1 MYRIFLVEDDETI
14 AKLVRRHLEK
24 WDYDVHV
31 VQKFD
36 AVMSE
41 FASFDPQLVLMDIG
55 LPFYNGYHWCT
66 EIRRVSKVPVVFL
79 SSAADNMNIVMAV
92 SMGADDFIAKPFD
105 LDVLTVKIQA
115 IIRRC
120 YDFGANNSVLEHN
133 GAMLNISD
141 ATITYDDKRLELTKN
156 ELKILQ
162 TLFDNKERIVSRSLL
177 MEKLWESD
185 AYVDENTLSVNVN
198 RLRKKLDSIGLES
211 FIVTKKGLGYRLGW
225 EVMAKIQNKPHL
237 TNFIKQNYI
246 WILMIVTMSCIHLL
260 YMYLIGARKQDLV
273 YAAVLDAILL
283 LITVLVGFFRYSSKV
298 KALSNAL
305 KRPVEEQAQLPEA
318 TDDVEILYHGLLENQ
333 SIARSESES
342 SAAIRQSQMR
352 DYYSM
357 WVHQIKTPISA
368 MKLLLEAEREELG
381 QLICDDEQSQ
391 CQTADRTGGNIGAAG
406 LNAALKQQAVL
417 TELSDNMDS
426 LEDELFRIE
435 EYVSMALQYQ
445 RVSSTENDF
454 VLEKVSVDGVI
465 RDTIKKYAK
474 IMIRRHIGIN
484 YSGTGQKVYTD
495 GKWLAFMLEQILS
508 NAIKYTPHGVVTIET
523 AEEKDR
529 FFITIKD
536 TGIGIKAEDLPRVFE
551 KGYTGYNGHAD
562 KKATGIGLYLCRQ
575 MADKLGHTIR
585 MESEIGKGTKVWIGF
600 DLDYADVRD

>member
-1 MYRIFLVEDDETI
+1 M
-14 AKLVRRHLEK
+14 
-24 WDYDVHV
+24 
-31 VQKFD
+31 
-36 AVMSE
+36 
-41 FASFDPQLVLMDIG
+41 
-55 LPFYNGYHWCT
+55 
-66 EIRRVSKVPVVFL
+66 
-79 SSAADNMNIVMAV
+79 
-92 SMGADDFIAKPFD
+92 
-105 LDVLTVKIQA
+105 
-115 IIRRC
+115 II
-120 YDFGANNSVLEHN
+120 
-133 GAMLNISD
+133 
-141 ATITYDDKRLELTKN
+141 
-156 ELKILQ
+156 
-162 TLFDNKERIVSRSLL
+162 
-177 MEKLWESD
+177 
-185 AYVDENTLSVNVN
+185 
-198 RLRKKLDSIGLES
+198 
-211 FIVTKKGLGYRLGW
+211 
-225 EVMAKIQNKPHL
+225 
-237 TNFIKQNYI
+237 
-246 WILMIVTMSCIHLL
+246 TMSCIHLL
-260 YMYLIGARKQDLV
+260 YMYLIGARKQDVV

-283 LITVLVGFFRYSSKV
+283 LITVFVGYLRYSSKV

-318 TDDVEILYHGLLENQ
+318 TDDVEILYHRLLENQ

-342 SAAIRQSQMR
+342 SAAIRQSRMR

-381 QLICDDEQSQ
+381 QLMCDEE
-391 CQTADRTGGNIGAAG
+391 
-406 LNAALKQQAVL
+406 QQAAFK
-417 TELSDNMDS
+417 ELSDNLDS
-426 LEDELFRIE
+426 FEDELFRIE

-454 VLEKVSVDGVI
+454 VLEKVSLDGVI

-484 YSGTGQKVYTD
+484 YSGTKKQVYTD
-495 GKWLAFMLEQILS
+495 EKWLEFILEQILS
-508 NAIKYTPHGVVTIET
+508 NAIKYTPKGFVTIET

-585 MESEIGKGTKVWIGF
+585 VESELGKGTKVWIGF
-600 DLDYADVRD
+600 NLDYADTRD

>member
-1 MYRIFLVEDDETI
+1 
-14 AKLVRRHLEK
+14 
-24 WDYDVHV
+24 
-31 VQKFD
+31 
-36 AVMSE
+36 
-41 FASFDPQLVLMDIG
+41 
-55 LPFYNGYHWCT
+55 
-66 EIRRVSKVPVVFL
+66 
-79 SSAADNMNIVMAV
+79 
-92 SMGADDFIAKPFD
+92 
-105 LDVLTVKIQA
+105 
-115 IIRRC
+115 
-120 YDFGANNSVLEHN
+120 
-133 GAMLNISD
+133 
-141 ATITYDDKRLELTKN
+141 
-156 ELKILQ
+156 
-162 TLFDNKERIVSRSLL
+162 
-177 MEKLWESD
+177 
-185 AYVDENTLSVNVN
+185 
-198 RLRKKLDSIGLES
+198 
-211 FIVTKKGLGYRLGW
+211 
-225 EVMAKIQNKPHL
+225 MAKTQNKPHL

-260 YMYLIGARKQDLV
+260 YMYLIGARKQDVV

-318 TDDVEILYHGLLENQ
+318 TDDVEILYHRLLENQ
-333 SIARSESES
+333 SIARNEAES
-342 SAAIRQSQMR
+342 SAAVRQSRMR

-381 QLICDDEQSQ
+381 LLMCDEEQSQ
-391 CQTADRTGGNIGAAG
+391 CQTADMTGGNISATG
-406 LNAALKQQAVL
+406 LNDVVKQQAAFK
-417 TELSDNMDS
+417 ELSDNLDS
-426 LEDELFRIE
+426 FEDELFRIE
-435 EYVSMALQYQ
+435 EYVGMALQYQ

-454 VLEKVSVDGVI
+454 VLEKVSLDGVI

-484 YSGTGQKVYTD
+484 YSGTKKQVYTD
-495 GKWLAFMLEQILS
+495 EKWLEFILEQILS
-508 NAIKYTPHGVVTIET
+508 NAIKYTPQGFVTIKT

-585 MESEIGKGTKVWIGF
+585 MESELGKGTKVWIGF
-600 DLDYADVRD
+600 DLDYADTRD

>member
-1 MYRIFLVEDDETI
+1 
-14 AKLVRRHLEK
+14 
-24 WDYDVHV
+24 
-31 VQKFD
+31 
-36 AVMSE
+36 
-41 FASFDPQLVLMDIG
+41 
-55 LPFYNGYHWCT
+55 
-66 EIRRVSKVPVVFL
+66 
-79 SSAADNMNIVMAV
+79 
-92 SMGADDFIAKPFD
+92 
-105 LDVLTVKIQA
+105 
-115 IIRRC
+115 
-120 YDFGANNSVLEHN
+120 
-133 GAMLNISD
+133 
-141 ATITYDDKRLELTKN
+141 
-156 ELKILQ
+156 
-162 TLFDNKERIVSRSLL
+162 
-177 MEKLWESD
+177 
-185 AYVDENTLSVNVN
+185 
-198 RLRKKLDSIGLES
+198 
-211 FIVTKKGLGYRLGW
+211 
-225 EVMAKIQNKPHL
+225 
-237 TNFIKQNYI
+237 
-246 WILMIVTMSCIHLL
+246 MIVTMSCIHLL
-260 YMYLIGARKQDLV
+260 YMYLIGARKQDVV

-305 KRPVEEQAQLPEA
+305 ERPVEEQAQLPEA
-318 TDDVEILYHGLLENQ
+318 TDDVEMLYHRLLENQ

-381 QLICDDEQSQ
+381 LLICDEE
-391 CQTADRTGGNIGAAG
+391 
-406 LNAALKQQAVL
+406 QQASL
-417 TELSDNMDS
+417 KELSDNVAS
-426 LEDELFRIE
+426 FEDELFRIE

-484 YSGTGQKVYTD
+484 YSGTGQEVYTD

-508 NAIKYTPHGVVTIET
+508 NAIKYTPQGVVTIET

-600 DLDYADVRD
+600 DLDYADTRD

>member
-1 MYRIFLVEDDETI
+1 
-14 AKLVRRHLEK
+14 
-24 WDYDVHV
+24 
-31 VQKFD
+31 
-36 AVMSE
+36 
-41 FASFDPQLVLMDIG
+41 
-55 LPFYNGYHWCT
+55 
-66 EIRRVSKVPVVFL
+66 
-79 SSAADNMNIVMAV
+79 
-92 SMGADDFIAKPFD
+92 
-105 LDVLTVKIQA
+105 
-115 IIRRC
+115 
-120 YDFGANNSVLEHN
+120 
-133 GAMLNISD
+133 
-141 ATITYDDKRLELTKN
+141 
-156 ELKILQ
+156 
-162 TLFDNKERIVSRSLL
+162 
-177 MEKLWESD
+177 
-185 AYVDENTLSVNVN
+185 
-198 RLRKKLDSIGLES
+198 
-211 FIVTKKGLGYRLGW
+211 
-225 EVMAKIQNKPHL
+225 
-237 TNFIKQNYI
+237 
-246 WILMIVTMSCIHLL
+246 MIVTMSCIHLL
-260 YMYLIGARKQDLV
+260 YMYLIGARKQDVV

-283 LITVLVGFFRYSSKV
+283 LITALIGFFRYSSKV

-305 KRPVEEQAQLPEA
+305 ERPVEEQAQLPEA
-318 TDDVEILYHGLLENQ
+318 TDDVEMLYQRLLENQ

-368 MKLLLEAEREELG
+368 MKLLLEVEREELG

-391 CQTADRTGGNIGAAG
+391 Y
-406 LNAALKQQAVL
+406 L
-417 TELSDNMDS
+417 LSDNMDS
-426 LEDELFRIE
+426 FEDELFRIE

-484 YSGTGQKVYTD
+484 YSGTGQEVYTD

-508 NAIKYTPHGVVTIET
+508 NAIKYTPQGFVTIET

-600 DLDYADVRD
+600 DLDYADTRD

>member
-1 MYRIFLVEDDETI
+1 
-14 AKLVRRHLEK
+14 
-24 WDYDVHV
+24 
-31 VQKFD
+31 
-36 AVMSE
+36 
-41 FASFDPQLVLMDIG
+41 
-55 LPFYNGYHWCT
+55 
-66 EIRRVSKVPVVFL
+66 
-79 SSAADNMNIVMAV
+79 
-92 SMGADDFIAKPFD
+92 
-105 LDVLTVKIQA
+105 
-115 IIRRC
+115 
-120 YDFGANNSVLEHN
+120 
-133 GAMLNISD
+133 
-141 ATITYDDKRLELTKN
+141 
-156 ELKILQ
+156 
-162 TLFDNKERIVSRSLL
+162 
-177 MEKLWESD
+177 
-185 AYVDENTLSVNVN
+185 
-198 RLRKKLDSIGLES
+198 
-211 FIVTKKGLGYRLGW
+211 
-225 EVMAKIQNKPHL
+225 MAKTQNKPHL

-318 TDDVEILYHGLLENQ
+318 TDDVEMLYQRLLENQ

-368 MKLLLEAEREELG
+368 MKLLLEVEREELG

-391 CQTADRTGGNIGAAG
+391 Y
-406 LNAALKQQAVL
+406 L
-417 TELSDNMDS
+417 LSDNMDS
-426 LEDELFRIE
+426 FEDELFRIE

-484 YSGTGQKVYTD
+484 YSGTGQDVYTD

-508 NAIKYTPHGVVTIET
+508 NAIKYTPQGFVTIET

-600 DLDYADVRD
+600 DLDYADTRD

>member
-1 MYRIFLVEDDETI
+1 
-14 AKLVRRHLEK
+14 
-24 WDYDVHV
+24 
-31 VQKFD
+31 
-36 AVMSE
+36 
-41 FASFDPQLVLMDIG
+41 
-55 LPFYNGYHWCT
+55 
-66 EIRRVSKVPVVFL
+66 
-79 SSAADNMNIVMAV
+79 
-92 SMGADDFIAKPFD
+92 
-105 LDVLTVKIQA
+105 
-115 IIRRC
+115 
-120 YDFGANNSVLEHN
+120 
-133 GAMLNISD
+133 
-141 ATITYDDKRLELTKN
+141 
-156 ELKILQ
+156 
-162 TLFDNKERIVSRSLL
+162 
-177 MEKLWESD
+177 
-185 AYVDENTLSVNVN
+185 
-198 RLRKKLDSIGLES
+198 
-211 FIVTKKGLGYRLGW
+211 
-225 EVMAKIQNKPHL
+225 MAKTQNKPHL
-237 TNFIKQNYI
+237 TNFITQNYI
-246 WILMIVTMSCIHLL
+246 WILMIITMSCIHLL
-260 YMYLIGARKQDLV
+260 YMYLIGARKQDVV

-318 TDDVEILYHGLLENQ
+318 TDDVEILYHRLLENQ

-342 SAAIRQSQMR
+342 SAAVRQSRMR

-381 QLICDDEQSQ
+381 QLMCDEEQSQ
-391 CQTADRTGGNIGAAG
+391 CRIADMNGCNISATELNISE
-406 LNAALKQQAVL
+406 LNASGKQQIVY
-417 TELSDNMDS
+417 TELSDNLDS
-426 LEDELFRIE
+426 FEDELFRIE

-454 VLEKVSVDGVI
+454 VLEKVSLDGVI

-484 YSGTGQKVYTD
+484 YSGTKKQVYTD
-495 GKWLAFMLEQILS
+495 EKWLEFILEQILS
-508 NAIKYTPHGVVTIET
+508 NAIKYTPKGFVTIET

-585 MESEIGKGTKVWIGF
+585 MESELGKGTKVWIGF
-600 DLDYADVRD
+600 DMDYADTRD

>member
-1 MYRIFLVEDDETI
+1 
-14 AKLVRRHLEK
+14 
-24 WDYDVHV
+24 
-31 VQKFD
+31 
-36 AVMSE
+36 
-41 FASFDPQLVLMDIG
+41 
-55 LPFYNGYHWCT
+55 
-66 EIRRVSKVPVVFL
+66 
-79 SSAADNMNIVMAV
+79 
-92 SMGADDFIAKPFD
+92 
-105 LDVLTVKIQA
+105 
-115 IIRRC
+115 
-120 YDFGANNSVLEHN
+120 
-133 GAMLNISD
+133 
-141 ATITYDDKRLELTKN
+141 
-156 ELKILQ
+156 
-162 TLFDNKERIVSRSLL
+162 
-177 MEKLWESD
+177 
-185 AYVDENTLSVNVN
+185 
-198 RLRKKLDSIGLES
+198 
-211 FIVTKKGLGYRLGW
+211 
-225 EVMAKIQNKPHL
+225 
-237 TNFIKQNYI
+237 
-246 WILMIVTMSCIHLL
+246 MIVTMSCIHLL

-318 TDDVEILYHGLLENQ
+318 TDDVEMLYQRLLENQ

-368 MKLLLEAEREELG
+368 MKLLLEVEREEIG

-391 CQTADRTGGNIGAAG
+391 Y
-406 LNAALKQQAVL
+406 L
-417 TELSDNMDS
+417 LSDNMDS
-426 LEDELFRIE
+426 FEDELFRIE

-484 YSGTGQKVYTD
+484 YSGTGQEVYTD

-508 NAIKYTPHGVVTIET
+508 NAIKYTPQGVVTIET

-600 DLDYADVRD
+600 DLDYADTRD

>member
-1 MYRIFLVEDDETI
+1 
-14 AKLVRRHLEK
+14 
-24 WDYDVHV
+24 
-31 VQKFD
+31 
-36 AVMSE
+36 
-41 FASFDPQLVLMDIG
+41 
-55 LPFYNGYHWCT
+55 
-66 EIRRVSKVPVVFL
+66 
-79 SSAADNMNIVMAV
+79 
-92 SMGADDFIAKPFD
+92 
-105 LDVLTVKIQA
+105 
-115 IIRRC
+115 
-120 YDFGANNSVLEHN
+120 
-133 GAMLNISD
+133 
-141 ATITYDDKRLELTKN
+141 
-156 ELKILQ
+156 
-162 TLFDNKERIVSRSLL
+162 
-177 MEKLWESD
+177 
-185 AYVDENTLSVNVN
+185 
-198 RLRKKLDSIGLES
+198 
-211 FIVTKKGLGYRLGW
+211 
-225 EVMAKIQNKPHL
+225 MAKIQNKPYL

-260 YMYLIGARKQDLV
+260 YMYLIGARKQDVV

-283 LITVLVGFFRYSSKV
+283 LIIVLVGFFRYSSKV

-305 KRPVEEQAQLPEA
+305 ERPVEEQAQLPEA
-318 TDDVEILYHGLLENQ
+318 TDDVEMLYHRLLENQ

-391 CQTADRTGGNIGAAG
+391 Y
-406 LNAALKQQAVL
+406 L
-417 TELSDNMDS
+417 LSDNMDS
-426 LEDELFRIE
+426 FEDELFRIE

-484 YSGTGQKVYTD
+484 YSGTGQEVYTD
-495 GKWLAFMLEQILS
+495 GKWLAFILEQILS
-508 NAIKYTPHGVVTIET
+508 NAIKYTPQGFVTIET

-585 MESEIGKGTKVWIGF
+585 MESELGKGTKVWIGF
-600 DLDYADVRD
+600 DLDYADTRD

>member
-1 MYRIFLVEDDETI
+1 
-14 AKLVRRHLEK
+14 
-24 WDYDVHV
+24 
-31 VQKFD
+31 
-36 AVMSE
+36 
-41 FASFDPQLVLMDIG
+41 
-55 LPFYNGYHWCT
+55 
-66 EIRRVSKVPVVFL
+66 
-79 SSAADNMNIVMAV
+79 
-92 SMGADDFIAKPFD
+92 
-105 LDVLTVKIQA
+105 
-115 IIRRC
+115 
-120 YDFGANNSVLEHN
+120 
-133 GAMLNISD
+133 
-141 ATITYDDKRLELTKN
+141 
-156 ELKILQ
+156 
-162 TLFDNKERIVSRSLL
+162 
-177 MEKLWESD
+177 
-185 AYVDENTLSVNVN
+185 
-198 RLRKKLDSIGLES
+198 
-211 FIVTKKGLGYRLGW
+211 
-225 EVMAKIQNKPHL
+225 
-237 TNFIKQNYI
+237 
-246 WILMIVTMSCIHLL
+246 MIVTMSCIHLL

-305 KRPVEEQAQLPEA
+305 KRPVEEQAQLPEE
-318 TDDVEILYHGLLENQ
+318 TDDEEMLYHRLLENQ

-342 SAAIRQSQMR
+342 SDAIRQSQMR

-381 QLICDDEQSQ
+381 QLMCDEEP
-391 CQTADRTGGNIGAAG
+391 
-406 LNAALKQQAVL
+406 QATL
-417 TELSDNMDS
+417 TELSDNLDS
-426 LEDELFRIE
+426 FEDELFRIE

-454 VLEKVSVDGVI
+454 VLEKVSLDGVI

-484 YSGTGQKVYTD
+484 YSGTKKQVYTD
-495 GKWLAFMLEQILS
+495 EKWLAFILEQVLS
-508 NAIKYTPHGVVTIET
+508 NAIKYTPKGFVTIET

-562 KKATGIGLYLCRQ
+562 KKATGIGLYMCRQ

-585 MESEIGKGTKVWIGF
+585 VESEIGKGTKVWIGF
-600 DLDYADVRD
+600 DLDYADTRD

>member
-1 MYRIFLVEDDETI
+1 
-14 AKLVRRHLEK
+14 
-24 WDYDVHV
+24 
-31 VQKFD
+31 
-36 AVMSE
+36 
-41 FASFDPQLVLMDIG
+41 
-55 LPFYNGYHWCT
+55 
-66 EIRRVSKVPVVFL
+66 
-79 SSAADNMNIVMAV
+79 
-92 SMGADDFIAKPFD
+92 
-105 LDVLTVKIQA
+105 
-115 IIRRC
+115 
-120 YDFGANNSVLEHN
+120 
-133 GAMLNISD
+133 
-141 ATITYDDKRLELTKN
+141 
-156 ELKILQ
+156 
-162 TLFDNKERIVSRSLL
+162 
-177 MEKLWESD
+177 
-185 AYVDENTLSVNVN
+185 
-198 RLRKKLDSIGLES
+198 
-211 FIVTKKGLGYRLGW
+211 
-225 EVMAKIQNKPHL
+225 
-237 TNFIKQNYI
+237 
-246 WILMIVTMSCIHLL
+246 
-260 YMYLIGARKQDLV
+260 
-273 YAAVLDAILL
+273 
-283 LITVLVGFFRYSSKV
+283 
-298 KALSNAL
+298 
-305 KRPVEEQAQLPEA
+305 
-318 TDDVEILYHGLLENQ
+318 
-333 SIARSESES
+333 
-342 SAAIRQSQMR
+342 
-352 DYYSM
+352 
-357 WVHQIKTPISA
+357 

-391 CQTADRTGGNIGAAG
+391 CHIGDMTGGNIGAAG

-417 TELSDNMDS
+417 TELSDNVAS
-426 LEDELFRIE
+426 FEDELFRIE

-484 YSGTGQKVYTD
+484 YSGTGQEVYTD

>member
-1 MYRIFLVEDDETI
+1 
-14 AKLVRRHLEK
+14 
-24 WDYDVHV
+24 
-31 VQKFD
+31 
-36 AVMSE
+36 
-41 FASFDPQLVLMDIG
+41 
-55 LPFYNGYHWCT
+55 
-66 EIRRVSKVPVVFL
+66 
-79 SSAADNMNIVMAV
+79 
-92 SMGADDFIAKPFD
+92 
-105 LDVLTVKIQA
+105 
-115 IIRRC
+115 
-120 YDFGANNSVLEHN
+120 
-133 GAMLNISD
+133 
-141 ATITYDDKRLELTKN
+141 
-156 ELKILQ
+156 
-162 TLFDNKERIVSRSLL
+162 
-177 MEKLWESD
+177 
-185 AYVDENTLSVNVN
+185 
-198 RLRKKLDSIGLES
+198 
-211 FIVTKKGLGYRLGW
+211 
-225 EVMAKIQNKPHL
+225 
-237 TNFIKQNYI
+237 
-246 WILMIVTMSCIHLL
+246 MIVTMTCIHLL

-368 MKLLLEAEREELG
+368 IKLLLEAEREELG
-381 QLICDDEQSQ
+381 QFICDDEQSQ
-391 CQTADRTGGNIGAAG
+391 Y
-406 LNAALKQQAVL
+406 L
-417 TELSDNMDS
+417 LSDNMDS

-484 YSGTGQKVYTD
+484 YSGTGQEVYTD

-508 NAIKYTPHGVVTIET
+508 NAIKYTPQGVVTIET

-600 DLDYADVRD
+600 DLDYTDVRD

>member
-1 MYRIFLVEDDETI
+1 
-14 AKLVRRHLEK
+14 
-24 WDYDVHV
+24 
-31 VQKFD
+31 
-36 AVMSE
+36 
-41 FASFDPQLVLMDIG
+41 
-55 LPFYNGYHWCT
+55 
-66 EIRRVSKVPVVFL
+66 
-79 SSAADNMNIVMAV
+79 
-92 SMGADDFIAKPFD
+92 
-105 LDVLTVKIQA
+105 
-115 IIRRC
+115 
-120 YDFGANNSVLEHN
+120 
-133 GAMLNISD
+133 
-141 ATITYDDKRLELTKN
+141 
-156 ELKILQ
+156 
-162 TLFDNKERIVSRSLL
+162 
-177 MEKLWESD
+177 
-185 AYVDENTLSVNVN
+185 
-198 RLRKKLDSIGLES
+198 
-211 FIVTKKGLGYRLGW
+211 
-225 EVMAKIQNKPHL
+225 MAKTQNKPHL

-318 TDDVEILYHGLLENQ
+318 TDDVEMLYQRLLENQ

-368 MKLLLEAEREELG
+368 MKLLLEVEREELG

-391 CQTADRTGGNIGAAG
+391 Y
-406 LNAALKQQAVL
+406 L
-417 TELSDNMDS
+417 LSDNMDS
-426 LEDELFRIE
+426 FEDELFRIE

-484 YSGTGQKVYTD
+484 YSGTGQDVYTD
-495 GKWLAFMLEQILS
+495 GKWIAFMLEQILS
-508 NAIKYTPHGVVTIET
+508 NAIKYTPQGVVTIET

-600 DLDYADVRD
+600 DLDYADTRD

>member
-1 MYRIFLVEDDETI
+1 
-14 AKLVRRHLEK
+14 
-24 WDYDVHV
+24 
-31 VQKFD
+31 
-36 AVMSE
+36 
-41 FASFDPQLVLMDIG
+41 
-55 LPFYNGYHWCT
+55 
-66 EIRRVSKVPVVFL
+66 
-79 SSAADNMNIVMAV
+79 
-92 SMGADDFIAKPFD
+92 
-105 LDVLTVKIQA
+105 
-115 IIRRC
+115 
-120 YDFGANNSVLEHN
+120 
-133 GAMLNISD
+133 
-141 ATITYDDKRLELTKN
+141 
-156 ELKILQ
+156 
-162 TLFDNKERIVSRSLL
+162 
-177 MEKLWESD
+177 
-185 AYVDENTLSVNVN
+185 
-198 RLRKKLDSIGLES
+198 
-211 FIVTKKGLGYRLGW
+211 
-225 EVMAKIQNKPHL
+225 MAKTQNKPHL
-237 TNFIKQNYI
+237 TNFITQNYI
-246 WILMIVTMSCIHLL
+246 WILMIITMSCIHLL
-260 YMYLIGARKQDLV
+260 YMYLIGARKQDVV

-318 TDDVEILYHGLLENQ
+318 TDDVQILYHRLLENQ

-342 SAAIRQSQMR
+342 SAAVRQSRMR

-381 QLICDDEQSQ
+381 QLMCDEEQSQ
-391 CQTADRTGGNIGAAG
+391 CRIADMNGCNISATELNISE
-406 LNAALKQQAVL
+406 LNASGKQQIVY
-417 TELSDNMDS
+417 TELSDNLDS
-426 LEDELFRIE
+426 FEDELFRIE

-454 VLEKVSVDGVI
+454 VLEKVSLDGVI

-484 YSGTGQKVYTD
+484 YSGTKKQVYTD
-495 GKWLAFMLEQILS
+495 EKWLEFILEQILS
-508 NAIKYTPHGVVTIET
+508 NAIKYTPKGFVTIET

-585 MESEIGKGTKVWIGF
+585 VESELGKGTKVWIGF
-600 DLDYADVRD
+600 NLDYADTRD

>member
-1 MYRIFLVEDDETI
+1 
-14 AKLVRRHLEK
+14 
-24 WDYDVHV
+24 
-31 VQKFD
+31 
-36 AVMSE
+36 
-41 FASFDPQLVLMDIG
+41 
-55 LPFYNGYHWCT
+55 
-66 EIRRVSKVPVVFL
+66 
-79 SSAADNMNIVMAV
+79 
-92 SMGADDFIAKPFD
+92 
-105 LDVLTVKIQA
+105 
-115 IIRRC
+115 
-120 YDFGANNSVLEHN
+120 
-133 GAMLNISD
+133 
-141 ATITYDDKRLELTKN
+141 
-156 ELKILQ
+156 
-162 TLFDNKERIVSRSLL
+162 
-177 MEKLWESD
+177 
-185 AYVDENTLSVNVN
+185 
-198 RLRKKLDSIGLES
+198 
-211 FIVTKKGLGYRLGW
+211 
-225 EVMAKIQNKPHL
+225 MAKIQNKPHL

-305 KRPVEEQAQLPEA
+305 ERPVEEQAQLPEA
-318 TDDVEILYHGLLENQ
+318 TDDVEMLYQRLLENQ

-368 MKLLLEAEREELG
+368 MKLLLEVEREELG

-391 CQTADRTGGNIGAAG
+391 Y
-406 LNAALKQQAVL
+406 L
-417 TELSDNMDS
+417 LSDNMDS
-426 LEDELFRIE
+426 FEDELFRIE

-484 YSGTGQKVYTD
+484 YSGTGQEVYTD

-508 NAIKYTPHGVVTIET
+508 NAIKYTPQGVVTIET

-529 FFITIKD
+529 FFVTIKD

-600 DLDYADVRD
+600 DLDYADTRD

>member
-1 MYRIFLVEDDETI
+1 
-14 AKLVRRHLEK
+14 
-24 WDYDVHV
+24 
-31 VQKFD
+31 
-36 AVMSE
+36 
-41 FASFDPQLVLMDIG
+41 
-55 LPFYNGYHWCT
+55 
-66 EIRRVSKVPVVFL
+66 
-79 SSAADNMNIVMAV
+79 
-92 SMGADDFIAKPFD
+92 
-105 LDVLTVKIQA
+105 
-115 IIRRC
+115 
-120 YDFGANNSVLEHN
+120 
-133 GAMLNISD
+133 
-141 ATITYDDKRLELTKN
+141 
-156 ELKILQ
+156 
-162 TLFDNKERIVSRSLL
+162 
-177 MEKLWESD
+177 
-185 AYVDENTLSVNVN
+185 
-198 RLRKKLDSIGLES
+198 
-211 FIVTKKGLGYRLGW
+211 
-225 EVMAKIQNKPHL
+225 MAKIQNKPHL
-237 TNFIKQNYI
+237 TNFIKRNYI
-246 WILMIVTMSCIHLL
+246 WILMIVTMSCVHLL

-305 KRPVEEQAQLPEA
+305 ERPVEEQAKLPEA
-318 TDDVEILYHGLLENQ
+318 TDDVEMLYHRLLENQ
-333 SIARSESES
+333 SIARSEAES

-391 CQTADRTGGNIGAAG
+391 Y
-406 LNAALKQQAVL
+406 L
-417 TELSDNMDS
+417 LSDNMDS
-426 LEDELFRIE
+426 FEDELFRIE

-484 YSGTGQKVYTD
+484 YSGTGQEVYTD
-495 GKWLAFMLEQILS
+495 GKWLGFILEQILS
-508 NAIKYTPHGVVTIET
+508 NAIKYTPRGFVTIET

-585 MESEIGKGTKVWIGF
+585 MESELGKGTKVWIGF
-600 DLDYADVRD
+600 DLDYADTRD

>member
-1 MYRIFLVEDDETI
+1 
-14 AKLVRRHLEK
+14 
-24 WDYDVHV
+24 
-31 VQKFD
+31 
-36 AVMSE
+36 
-41 FASFDPQLVLMDIG
+41 
-55 LPFYNGYHWCT
+55 
-66 EIRRVSKVPVVFL
+66 
-79 SSAADNMNIVMAV
+79 
-92 SMGADDFIAKPFD
+92 
-105 LDVLTVKIQA
+105 
-115 IIRRC
+115 
-120 YDFGANNSVLEHN
+120 
-133 GAMLNISD
+133 
-141 ATITYDDKRLELTKN
+141 
-156 ELKILQ
+156 
-162 TLFDNKERIVSRSLL
+162 
-177 MEKLWESD
+177 
-185 AYVDENTLSVNVN
+185 
-198 RLRKKLDSIGLES
+198 
-211 FIVTKKGLGYRLGW
+211 
-225 EVMAKIQNKPHL
+225 
-237 TNFIKQNYI
+237 
-246 WILMIVTMSCIHLL
+246 MIVTMSCIHLL

-273 YAAVLDAILL
+273 YAAVLDAIFL

-305 KRPVEEQAQLPEA
+305 KRPLEEQAQLPEA
-318 TDDVEILYHGLLENQ
+318 TDDVEILYHRLLENQ

-391 CQTADRTGGNIGAAG
+391 Y
-406 LNAALKQQAVL
+406 L
-417 TELSDNMDS
+417 LSDNMDS
-426 LEDELFRIE
+426 FEDELFRIE

-484 YSGTGQKVYTD
+484 YSGTGQEIYTD

-508 NAIKYTPHGVVTIET
+508 NAIKYTPQGFVTIET

-600 DLDYADVRD
+600 ELDYADVRD

>member
-1 MYRIFLVEDDETI
+1 
-14 AKLVRRHLEK
+14 
-24 WDYDVHV
+24 
-31 VQKFD
+31 
-36 AVMSE
+36 
-41 FASFDPQLVLMDIG
+41 
-55 LPFYNGYHWCT
+55 
-66 EIRRVSKVPVVFL
+66 
-79 SSAADNMNIVMAV
+79 
-92 SMGADDFIAKPFD
+92 
-105 LDVLTVKIQA
+105 
-115 IIRRC
+115 
-120 YDFGANNSVLEHN
+120 
-133 GAMLNISD
+133 
-141 ATITYDDKRLELTKN
+141 
-156 ELKILQ
+156 
-162 TLFDNKERIVSRSLL
+162 
-177 MEKLWESD
+177 
-185 AYVDENTLSVNVN
+185 
-198 RLRKKLDSIGLES
+198 
-211 FIVTKKGLGYRLGW
+211 
-225 EVMAKIQNKPHL
+225 
-237 TNFIKQNYI
+237 
-246 WILMIVTMSCIHLL
+246 MIVTMSCIHLL
-260 YMYLIGARKQDLV
+260 YMYLIGARKQDVV

-318 TDDVEILYHGLLENQ
+318 TDDVEILYHRLLENQ

-381 QLICDDEQSQ
+381 QLMCDDEQSQ
-391 CQTADRTGGNIGAAG
+391 C
-406 LNAALKQQAVL
+406 L
-417 TELSDNMDS
+417 LSDNMDS
-426 LEDELFRIE
+426 FEDELFRIE

-474 IMIRRHIGIN
+474 IMIRRHIGMN
-484 YSGTGQKVYTD
+484 YSGTAQEVYTD

-508 NAIKYTPHGVVTIET
+508 NAIKYTPQGVVTIET
-523 AEEKDR
+523 AEEKYR

-600 DLDYADVRD
+600 DLDYADTRD

>member
-1 MYRIFLVEDDETI
+1 
-14 AKLVRRHLEK
+14 
-24 WDYDVHV
+24 
-31 VQKFD
+31 
-36 AVMSE
+36 
-41 FASFDPQLVLMDIG
+41 
-55 LPFYNGYHWCT
+55 
-66 EIRRVSKVPVVFL
+66 
-79 SSAADNMNIVMAV
+79 
-92 SMGADDFIAKPFD
+92 
-105 LDVLTVKIQA
+105 
-115 IIRRC
+115 
-120 YDFGANNSVLEHN
+120 
-133 GAMLNISD
+133 
-141 ATITYDDKRLELTKN
+141 
-156 ELKILQ
+156 
-162 TLFDNKERIVSRSLL
+162 
-177 MEKLWESD
+177 
-185 AYVDENTLSVNVN
+185 
-198 RLRKKLDSIGLES
+198 
-211 FIVTKKGLGYRLGW
+211 
-225 EVMAKIQNKPHL
+225 MAKIQNKPHL

-260 YMYLIGARKQDLV
+260 YMYLIGARKQDVV

-283 LITVLVGFFRYSSKV
+283 LITALIGFFRYSSKV

-318 TDDVEILYHGLLENQ
+318 TDDVEILYHRLLENQ

-342 SAAIRQSQMR
+342 SAAIRQSRMR

-381 QLICDDEQSQ
+381 LLICDEE
-391 CQTADRTGGNIGAAG
+391 
-406 LNAALKQQAVL
+406 QQASL
-417 TELSDNMDS
+417 KELSDNVAS
-426 LEDELFRIE
+426 FEDELFRIE

-484 YSGTGQKVYTD
+484 YSGTGQEVYTD

-508 NAIKYTPHGVVTIET
+508 NAIKYTPQGGVTIET

-600 DLDYADVRD
+600 DLDYSDVRD

>member
-1 MYRIFLVEDDETI
+1 
-14 AKLVRRHLEK
+14 
-24 WDYDVHV
+24 
-31 VQKFD
+31 
-36 AVMSE
+36 
-41 FASFDPQLVLMDIG
+41 
-55 LPFYNGYHWCT
+55 
-66 EIRRVSKVPVVFL
+66 
-79 SSAADNMNIVMAV
+79 
-92 SMGADDFIAKPFD
+92 
-105 LDVLTVKIQA
+105 
-115 IIRRC
+115 
-120 YDFGANNSVLEHN
+120 
-133 GAMLNISD
+133 
-141 ATITYDDKRLELTKN
+141 
-156 ELKILQ
+156 
-162 TLFDNKERIVSRSLL
+162 
-177 MEKLWESD
+177 
-185 AYVDENTLSVNVN
+185 
-198 RLRKKLDSIGLES
+198 
-211 FIVTKKGLGYRLGW
+211 
-225 EVMAKIQNKPHL
+225 MAKIQNKPYL

-318 TDDVEILYHGLLENQ
+318 TDDVEMLYQRLLENQ

-368 MKLLLEAEREELG
+368 MKLLLEVEREELG

-391 CQTADRTGGNIGAAG
+391 Y
-406 LNAALKQQAVL
+406 L
-417 TELSDNMDS
+417 LSDNMDS
-426 LEDELFRIE
+426 FEDELFRIE

-484 YSGTGQKVYTD
+484 YSGTGQEVYTD

-508 NAIKYTPHGVVTIET
+508 NAIKYTPQGVVTIET
-523 AEEKDR
+523 AEETDR

-600 DLDYADVRD
+600 DLDYADTRD

>member
-1 MYRIFLVEDDETI
+1 
-14 AKLVRRHLEK
+14 
-24 WDYDVHV
+24 
-31 VQKFD
+31 
-36 AVMSE
+36 
-41 FASFDPQLVLMDIG
+41 
-55 LPFYNGYHWCT
+55 
-66 EIRRVSKVPVVFL
+66 
-79 SSAADNMNIVMAV
+79 
-92 SMGADDFIAKPFD
+92 
-105 LDVLTVKIQA
+105 
-115 IIRRC
+115 
-120 YDFGANNSVLEHN
+120 
-133 GAMLNISD
+133 
-141 ATITYDDKRLELTKN
+141 
-156 ELKILQ
+156 
-162 TLFDNKERIVSRSLL
+162 
-177 MEKLWESD
+177 
-185 AYVDENTLSVNVN
+185 
-198 RLRKKLDSIGLES
+198 
-211 FIVTKKGLGYRLGW
+211 
-225 EVMAKIQNKPHL
+225 
-237 TNFIKQNYI
+237 
-246 WILMIVTMSCIHLL
+246 MIVTMSCIHLL
-260 YMYLIGARKQDLV
+260 YMYLIGARKQDVV
-273 YAAVLDAILL
+273 YAAVLDAMIII
-283 LITVLVGFFRYSSKV
+283 ITVLAGFLGYSSKV

-305 KRPVEEQAQLPEA
+305 ERPVEEQAQLPEA
-318 TDDVEILYHGLLENQ
+318 TDDVEMLYHRLLENQ
-333 SIARSESES
+333 SIARNESES

-381 QLICDDEQSQ
+381 QLMCDDEQSQ
-391 CQTADRTGGNIGAAG
+391 C
-406 LNAALKQQAVL
+406 L
-417 TELSDNMDS
+417 LSDNMDS
-426 LEDELFRIE
+426 FEDELFRIE

-474 IMIRRHIGIN
+474 IMIRRHIGMN
-484 YSGTGQKVYTD
+484 YSGTVQEVYTD

-508 NAIKYTPHGVVTIET
+508 NAIKYTPQGVVTIET

-600 DLDYADVRD
+600 DLDYADTRD

>member
-1 MYRIFLVEDDETI
+1 
-14 AKLVRRHLEK
+14 
-24 WDYDVHV
+24 
-31 VQKFD
+31 
-36 AVMSE
+36 
-41 FASFDPQLVLMDIG
+41 
-55 LPFYNGYHWCT
+55 
-66 EIRRVSKVPVVFL
+66 
-79 SSAADNMNIVMAV
+79 
-92 SMGADDFIAKPFD
+92 
-105 LDVLTVKIQA
+105 
-115 IIRRC
+115 
-120 YDFGANNSVLEHN
+120 
-133 GAMLNISD
+133 
-141 ATITYDDKRLELTKN
+141 
-156 ELKILQ
+156 
-162 TLFDNKERIVSRSLL
+162 
-177 MEKLWESD
+177 
-185 AYVDENTLSVNVN
+185 
-198 RLRKKLDSIGLES
+198 
-211 FIVTKKGLGYRLGW
+211 
-225 EVMAKIQNKPHL
+225 
-237 TNFIKQNYI
+237 
-246 WILMIVTMSCIHLL
+246 MIVTMSCIHLL
-260 YMYLIGARKQDLV
+260 YMYLIGARKQDVV

-318 TDDVEILYHGLLENQ
+318 ADDVEILYHRLLENQ

-381 QLICDDEQSQ
+381 QLMCDDEQSQ
-391 CQTADRTGGNIGAAG
+391 C
-406 LNAALKQQAVL
+406 L
-417 TELSDNMDS
+417 LSDNMDS
-426 LEDELFRIE
+426 FEDELFRIE

-474 IMIRRHIGIN
+474 IMIRRHIGMN
-484 YSGTGQKVYTD
+484 YSGTVQEVYTD
-495 GKWLAFMLEQILS
+495 GKWLAFILEQLLS
-508 NAIKYTPHGVVTIET
+508 NAIKYTPQGFVKIET
-523 AEEKDR
+523 AKKANL

-600 DLDYADVRD
+600 DLDYADTRD

>member
-1 MYRIFLVEDDETI
+1 M
-14 AKLVRRHLEK
+14 
-24 WDYDVHV
+24 
-31 VQKFD
+31 
-36 AVMSE
+36 
-41 FASFDPQLVLMDIG
+41 
-55 LPFYNGYHWCT
+55 
-66 EIRRVSKVPVVFL
+66 
-79 SSAADNMNIVMAV
+79 
-92 SMGADDFIAKPFD
+92 
-105 LDVLTVKIQA
+105 
-115 IIRRC
+115 
-120 YDFGANNSVLEHN
+120 
-133 GAMLNISD
+133 
-141 ATITYDDKRLELTKN
+141 TK
-156 ELKILQ
+156 
-162 TLFDNKERIVSRSLL
+162 T
-177 MEKLWESD
+177 
-185 AYVDENTLSVNVN
+185 
-198 RLRKKLDSIGLES
+198 
-211 FIVTKKGLGYRLGW
+211 
-225 EVMAKIQNKPHL
+225 QNKPHL

-246 WILMIVTMSCIHLL
+246 WILMIITMSCIHLL
-260 YMYLIGARKQDLV
+260 YMYLIGARKQDVV

-305 KRPVEEQAQLPEA
+305 KRPVEEQAKLPEA
-318 TDDVEILYHGLLENQ
+318 TDDVEMLYHRLLENQ
-333 SIARSESES
+333 SIARSEAES

-381 QLICDDEQSQ
+381 QLMCDEEP
-391 CQTADRTGGNIGAAG
+391 
-406 LNAALKQQAVL
+406 QATL
-417 TELSDNMDS
+417 TELSDNLDS
-426 LEDELFRIE
+426 FEDELFRIE

-454 VLEKVSVDGVI
+454 VLEKVSLDGVI

-484 YSGTGQKVYTD
+484 YSGTKKQVYTD
-495 GKWLAFMLEQILS
+495 EKWLAFILEQILS
-508 NAIKYTPHGVVTIET
+508 NAIKYTPQGVVTIET

-536 TGIGIKAEDLPRVFE
+536 NGIGIKAEDLPRVFE

-585 MESEIGKGTKVWIGF
+585 MESELGKGTKVWIGF
-600 DLDYADVRD
+600 DLDYADTRD

>member
-1 MYRIFLVEDDETI
+1 M
-14 AKLVRRHLEK
+14 
-24 WDYDVHV
+24 
-31 VQKFD
+31 
-36 AVMSE
+36 
-41 FASFDPQLVLMDIG
+41 
-55 LPFYNGYHWCT
+55 
-66 EIRRVSKVPVVFL
+66 
-79 SSAADNMNIVMAV
+79 
-92 SMGADDFIAKPFD
+92 
-105 LDVLTVKIQA
+105 
-115 IIRRC
+115 
-120 YDFGANNSVLEHN
+120 
-133 GAMLNISD
+133 
-141 ATITYDDKRLELTKN
+141 TK
-156 ELKILQ
+156 
-162 TLFDNKERIVSRSLL
+162 T
-177 MEKLWESD
+177 
-185 AYVDENTLSVNVN
+185 
-198 RLRKKLDSIGLES
+198 
-211 FIVTKKGLGYRLGW
+211 
-225 EVMAKIQNKPHL
+225 QNKPHL

-260 YMYLIGARKQDLV
+260 YMYLIGARKQDMV

-318 TDDVEILYHGLLENQ
+318 TDDVEILYHRLLENQ

-342 SAAIRQSQMR
+342 SAAVRQSRMR

-368 MKLLLEAEREELG
+368 MKLLLEVEREELG

-391 CQTADRTGGNIGAAG
+391 Y
-406 LNAALKQQAVL
+406 L
-417 TELSDNMDS
+417 LSDNMDS
-426 LEDELFRIE
+426 FEDELFRIE

-454 VLEKVSVDGVI
+454 VLEKISLDGVI

-484 YSGTGQKVYTD
+484 YSGTKKQVYTD
-495 GKWLAFMLEQILS
+495 EKWLAFILEQILS
-508 NAIKYTPHGVVTIET
+508 NAIKYTPQGFVTIET

-600 DLDYADVRD
+600 DLDYADTRD

>member
-1 MYRIFLVEDDETI
+1 
-14 AKLVRRHLEK
+14 
-24 WDYDVHV
+24 
-31 VQKFD
+31 
-36 AVMSE
+36 
-41 FASFDPQLVLMDIG
+41 
-55 LPFYNGYHWCT
+55 
-66 EIRRVSKVPVVFL
+66 
-79 SSAADNMNIVMAV
+79 
-92 SMGADDFIAKPFD
+92 
-105 LDVLTVKIQA
+105 
-115 IIRRC
+115 
-120 YDFGANNSVLEHN
+120 
-133 GAMLNISD
+133 
-141 ATITYDDKRLELTKN
+141 
-156 ELKILQ
+156 
-162 TLFDNKERIVSRSLL
+162 
-177 MEKLWESD
+177 
-185 AYVDENTLSVNVN
+185 
-198 RLRKKLDSIGLES
+198 
-211 FIVTKKGLGYRLGW
+211 
-225 EVMAKIQNKPHL
+225 MAKTQNKPYL

-246 WILMIVTMSCIHLL
+246 WILMIITMSCIHLL
-260 YMYLIGARKQDLV
+260 YMYLIGARKQDVV

-305 KRPVEEQAQLPEA
+305 KRPVEEQAQLLEA
-318 TDDVEILYHGLLENQ
+318 TDDVEILYHRLLENQ

-342 SAAIRQSQMR
+342 SAAVRQSRMR

-381 QLICDDEQSQ
+381 QLMCDEEPQ
-391 CQTADRTGGNIGAAG
+391 AAF
-406 LNAALKQQAVL
+406 K
-417 TELSDNMDS
+417 ELSDNLDS
-426 LEDELFRIE
+426 FEDELFRIE
-435 EYVSMALQYQ
+435 EYVGMALQYQ

-454 VLEKVSVDGVI
+454 VLEKISLDGVI

-484 YSGTGQKVYTD
+484 YSGTKKQVYTD
-495 GKWLAFMLEQILS
+495 EKWLAFILEQILS
-508 NAIKYTPHGVVTIET
+508 NAIKYTPQGFVTIET

-585 MESEIGKGTKVWIGF
+585 MESELGKGTKVWIGF
-600 DLDYADVRD
+600 NLDYADTRD

>member
-1 MYRIFLVEDDETI
+1 M
-14 AKLVRRHLEK
+14 
-24 WDYDVHV
+24 
-31 VQKFD
+31 
-36 AVMSE
+36 
-41 FASFDPQLVLMDIG
+41 
-55 LPFYNGYHWCT
+55 
-66 EIRRVSKVPVVFL
+66 
-79 SSAADNMNIVMAV
+79 
-92 SMGADDFIAKPFD
+92 
-105 LDVLTVKIQA
+105 VK
-115 IIRRC
+115 
-120 YDFGANNSVLEHN
+120 
-133 GAMLNISD
+133 
-141 ATITYDDKRLELTKN
+141 T
-156 ELKILQ
+156 
-162 TLFDNKERIVSRSLL
+162 
-177 MEKLWESD
+177 
-185 AYVDENTLSVNVN
+185 
-198 RLRKKLDSIGLES
+198 
-211 FIVTKKGLGYRLGW
+211 
-225 EVMAKIQNKPHL
+225 QNKPHL

-246 WILMIVTMSCIHLL
+246 WILMIITMSCIHLL
-260 YMYLIGARKQDLV
+260 YMYLIGARKQDVV

-318 TDDVEILYHGLLENQ
+318 TDDVEILYHRLLENQ

-342 SAAIRQSQMR
+342 SAAVRQSRMR

-381 QLICDDEQSQ
+381 QLMCDEE
-391 CQTADRTGGNIGAAG
+391 
-406 LNAALKQQAVL
+406 QQAAFK
-417 TELSDNMDS
+417 ELSDNLDS
-426 LEDELFRIE
+426 FEDELFRIE

-445 RVSSTENDF
+445 SVSSTENDF
-454 VLEKVSVDGVI
+454 VLEKVSLDGVI

-484 YSGTGQKVYTD
+484 YSGTKKQVYTD
-495 GKWLAFMLEQILS
+495 EKWLAFILEQILS
-508 NAIKYTPHGVVTIET
+508 NAIKYTPQGFVTIET

-585 MESEIGKGTKVWIGF
+585 MESELGKGTKVWIGF
-600 DLDYADVRD
+600 DLDYADTRD

>member
-1 MYRIFLVEDDETI
+1 
-14 AKLVRRHLEK
+14 
-24 WDYDVHV
+24 
-31 VQKFD
+31 
-36 AVMSE
+36 
-41 FASFDPQLVLMDIG
+41 
-55 LPFYNGYHWCT
+55 
-66 EIRRVSKVPVVFL
+66 
-79 SSAADNMNIVMAV
+79 
-92 SMGADDFIAKPFD
+92 
-105 LDVLTVKIQA
+105 
-115 IIRRC
+115 
-120 YDFGANNSVLEHN
+120 
-133 GAMLNISD
+133 
-141 ATITYDDKRLELTKN
+141 
-156 ELKILQ
+156 
-162 TLFDNKERIVSRSLL
+162 
-177 MEKLWESD
+177 
-185 AYVDENTLSVNVN
+185 
-198 RLRKKLDSIGLES
+198 
-211 FIVTKKGLGYRLGW
+211 
-225 EVMAKIQNKPHL
+225 
-237 TNFIKQNYI
+237 
-246 WILMIVTMSCIHLL
+246 MIVTMSCIHLL

-318 TDDVEILYHGLLENQ
+318 TDDVEILYHRLLENQ

-342 SAAIRQSQMR
+342 SAAVRQSRMR

-391 CQTADRTGGNIGAAG
+391 Y
-406 LNAALKQQAVL
+406 L
-417 TELSDNMDS
+417 LSDNMDS
-426 LEDELFRIE
+426 FEDELFRIE
-435 EYVSMALQYQ
+435 EYVGMALQYQ

-484 YSGTGQKVYTD
+484 YSGTGQEVYTD

-508 NAIKYTPHGVVTIET
+508 NAIKYTPQGVVTIET
-523 AEEKDR
+523 SEEKDR

-600 DLDYADVRD
+600 DLDYADLRD

>member
-1 MYRIFLVEDDETI
+1 
-14 AKLVRRHLEK
+14 
-24 WDYDVHV
+24 
-31 VQKFD
+31 
-36 AVMSE
+36 
-41 FASFDPQLVLMDIG
+41 
-55 LPFYNGYHWCT
+55 
-66 EIRRVSKVPVVFL
+66 
-79 SSAADNMNIVMAV
+79 
-92 SMGADDFIAKPFD
+92 
-105 LDVLTVKIQA
+105 
-115 IIRRC
+115 
-120 YDFGANNSVLEHN
+120 
-133 GAMLNISD
+133 
-141 ATITYDDKRLELTKN
+141 
-156 ELKILQ
+156 
-162 TLFDNKERIVSRSLL
+162 
-177 MEKLWESD
+177 
-185 AYVDENTLSVNVN
+185 
-198 RLRKKLDSIGLES
+198 
-211 FIVTKKGLGYRLGW
+211 
-225 EVMAKIQNKPHL
+225 
-237 TNFIKQNYI
+237 
-246 WILMIVTMSCIHLL
+246 MIVTMSCIHLL
-260 YMYLIGARKQDLV
+260 YMYLIGARKQDVV
-273 YAAVLDAILL
+273 YAAALDAILL

-318 TDDVEILYHGLLENQ
+318 TDDVEMLYQRLLENQ

-368 MKLLLEAEREELG
+368 MKLLLEVEREELG

-391 CQTADRTGGNIGAAG
+391 Y
-406 LNAALKQQAVL
+406 L
-417 TELSDNMDS
+417 LSDNMDS
-426 LEDELFRIE
+426 FEDELFRIE

-484 YSGTGQKVYTD
+484 YSGTGQEVYTD

-508 NAIKYTPHGVVTIET
+508 NAIKYTPQGVVTIET

-529 FFITIKD
+529 FFVTIKD

-600 DLDYADVRD
+600 DLDYADTRD

>member
-1 MYRIFLVEDDETI
+1 
-14 AKLVRRHLEK
+14 
-24 WDYDVHV
+24 
-31 VQKFD
+31 
-36 AVMSE
+36 
-41 FASFDPQLVLMDIG
+41 
-55 LPFYNGYHWCT
+55 
-66 EIRRVSKVPVVFL
+66 
-79 SSAADNMNIVMAV
+79 
-92 SMGADDFIAKPFD
+92 
-105 LDVLTVKIQA
+105 
-115 IIRRC
+115 
-120 YDFGANNSVLEHN
+120 
-133 GAMLNISD
+133 
-141 ATITYDDKRLELTKN
+141 
-156 ELKILQ
+156 
-162 TLFDNKERIVSRSLL
+162 
-177 MEKLWESD
+177 
-185 AYVDENTLSVNVN
+185 
-198 RLRKKLDSIGLES
+198 
-211 FIVTKKGLGYRLGW
+211 
-225 EVMAKIQNKPHL
+225 MAKTQNKPHL

-246 WILMIVTMSCIHLL
+246 WILMIITMSCIHLL
-260 YMYLIGARKQDLV
+260 YMYLIGARKQDVV

-283 LITVLVGFFRYSSKV
+283 LITVFVGYLRYSSKV

-318 TDDVEILYHGLLENQ
+318 TDDVEILYHRLLENQ

-342 SAAIRQSQMR
+342 SAAVRQSRMR

-381 QLICDDEQSQ
+381 QLMCDEE
-391 CQTADRTGGNIGAAG
+391 
-406 LNAALKQQAVL
+406 QQAAFK
-417 TELSDNMDS
+417 ELSDNLDS
-426 LEDELFRIE
+426 FEDELFRIE
-435 EYVSMALQYQ
+435 EYVGMALQYQ

-454 VLEKVSVDGVI
+454 VLEKVSLDGVI

-484 YSGTGQKVYTD
+484 YSGTKKQVYTD
-495 GKWLAFMLEQILS
+495 EKWLAFILEQILS
-508 NAIKYTPHGVVTIET
+508 NAIKYTQQGFVTIET

-585 MESEIGKGTKVWIGF
+585 MESELGKGTKVWIGF
-600 DLDYADVRD
+600 DLDYADTRD